1 MVVLIGGAALG
12 SRLGLASQVLYI
24 LAGLAGLPVFAA
36 SPILPQGAARLIG
49 PTRWCLMAFPLAA
62 FVAGA
67 LAERGLDRRY
77 LTSVLAMAAGLA
89 VIFLF
94 GVTWLSVVTP
104 LGVSGAI
111 RPASRHSFPRIF

>member
-1 MVVLIGGAALG
+1 
-12 SRLGLASQVLYI
+12 
-24 LAGLAGLPVFAA
+24 
-36 SPILPQGAARLIG
+36 
-49 PTRWCLMAFPLAA
+49 MAFPLAA

-111 RPASRHSFPRIF
+111 STGLAPFLPADILKVFIAGAVLPAAWRIVGPRPKPWLPRFAAPKRRRPRP